1 MPSARLAAASIVVL
15 ILAPAMARADDVCAR
30 LTGAVAMAANGFDLA
45 EGDPITSDSGQYWH
59 SKIQF
64 SDGDNCA
71 IEAHK
76 LLTCSWEP
84 STEADL
90 KKMTDSVAACFPDA
104 HPDVV
109 KPDDDPD
116 GPPGARFTIDQA
128 SIEIG
133 LTADVLS
140 LNIGPKSAPETP
152 QTAPAAIP
160 GAASPSSPDTAP
172 QPTPP
177 DTGPTS
183 AASPPAAT
191 AIATPQPTPPDTA
204 PTPAPPTPLPAP
216 APAAPDVAPP
226 SSPDATPQPEPDK
239 GPTPTPTPQT

>member
-1 MPSARLAAASIVVL
+1 MTSARLAAASAL
-15 ILAPAMARADDVCAR
+15 ALFLAPCVWPAPTACATD
-30 LTGAVAMAANGFDLA
+30 LTGAVAMAASGFDLA
-45 EGDPITSDSGQYWH
+45 EGDPIASDSGQYWH

-90 KKMTDSVAACFPDA
+90 KKMVDTVSTCFPNV

-109 KPDDDPD
+109 KSDDDD
-116 GPPGARFTIDQA
+116 GPPGASFKFDQA

-140 LNIGPKSAPETP
+140 VNIGPGSP
-152 QTAPAAIP
+152 QDYAR
-160 GAASPSSPDTAP
+160 G
-172 QPTPP
+172 
-177 DTGPTS
+177 
-183 AASPPAAT
+183 
-191 AIATPQPTPPDTA
+191 
-204 PTPAPPTPLPAP
+204 
-216 APAAPDVAPP
+216 
-226 SSPDATPQPEPDK
+226 
-239 GPTPTPTPQT
+239 